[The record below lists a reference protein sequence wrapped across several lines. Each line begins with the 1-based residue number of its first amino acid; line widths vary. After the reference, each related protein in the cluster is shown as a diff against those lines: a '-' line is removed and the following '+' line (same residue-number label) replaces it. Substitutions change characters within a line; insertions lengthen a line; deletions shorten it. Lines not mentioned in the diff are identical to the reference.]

1 MTNASK
7 YGILMHSVDNFIQVT
22 VVRDTKEAAMSL
34 LQSVLLGLIQGLT
47 EFLPVSSSG
56 HLAIFKQFFQ
66 IETGGMFFD
75 ILLHIGTL
83 IAVFIVYYKDIF
95 RMIKEGFAI
104 IGDSF
109 VNVATF
115 FKRVITKEDLP
126 YRKIV
131 HNSYRK
137 FVMLVIVSTIPTG
150 IIGIAAKDLVSAA
163 EQILLVP
170 GICLIITAVLLFIAD
185 RIPDG
190 GKTPK
195 QVTYPNAYLRD
206 FVPVLGQ
213 ILKEKQIAPE
223 KLHLEIIDEESE
235 EKSIFEPVGVDEVLD
250 QLADQLNHLTVYTDR
265 PAHFQAFAEQIY
277 EENGLMPLI
286 FTKKQLKSR
295 SFSGAQ
301 GVADRADMR
310 PGVGDTLVLDFEW
323 EGQCYFNLLAQGK
336 NYIPIHKKPWKIA
349 ENLDI
354 IVPFGYNTVIVKSRQ
369 NKKKKPVRD
378 RFEEAFYSD

>member
-1 MTNASK
+1 
-7 YGILMHSVDNFIQVT
+7 
-22 VVRDTKEAAMSL
+22 MS
-34 LQSVLLGLIQGLT
+34 
-47 EFLPVSSSG
+47 
-56 HLAIFKQFFQ
+56 
-66 IETGGMFFD
+66 
-75 ILLHIGTL
+75 
-83 IAVFIVYYKDIF
+83 
-95 RMIKEGFAI
+95 
-104 IGDSF
+104 
-109 VNVATF
+109 
-115 FKRVITKEDLP
+115 
-126 YRKIV
+126 
-131 HNSYRK
+131 
-137 FVMLVIVSTIPTG
+137 
-150 IIGIAAKDLVSAA
+150 
-163 EQILLVP
+163 
-170 GICLIITAVLLFIAD
+170 
-185 RIPDG
+185 
-190 GKTPK
+190 
-195 QVTYPNAYLRD
+195 YPNAYLRD

-235 EKSIFEPVGVDEVLD
+235 EKSMFEPVGVDEVLD
-250 QLADQLNHLTVYTDR
+250 QLADQLNHLTVYTNR
-265 PAHFQAFAEQIY
+265 P
-277 EENGLMPLI
+277 ENGLMPLI

>member
-1 MTNASK
+1 
-7 YGILMHSVDNFIQVT
+7 
-22 VVRDTKEAAMSL
+22 MS
-34 LQSVLLGLIQGLT
+34 
-47 EFLPVSSSG
+47 
-56 HLAIFKQFFQ
+56 
-66 IETGGMFFD
+66 
-75 ILLHIGTL
+75 
-83 IAVFIVYYKDIF
+83 
-95 RMIKEGFAI
+95 
-104 IGDSF
+104 
-109 VNVATF
+109 
-115 FKRVITKEDLP
+115 
-126 YRKIV
+126 
-131 HNSYRK
+131 
-137 FVMLVIVSTIPTG
+137 
-150 IIGIAAKDLVSAA
+150 
-163 EQILLVP
+163 
-170 GICLIITAVLLFIAD
+170 
-185 RIPDG
+185 
-190 GKTPK
+190 
-195 QVTYPNAYLRD
+195 YPNAYLRD

-250 QLADQLNHLTVYTDR
+250 QLADELNHLTVYTDR

-295 SFSGAQ
+295 SFSGA
-301 GVADRADMR
+301 
-310 PGVGDTLVLDFEW
+310 LVLDFEW

>member
-1 MTNASK
+1 
-7 YGILMHSVDNFIQVT
+7 
-22 VVRDTKEAAMSL
+22 MS
-34 LQSVLLGLIQGLT
+34 
-47 EFLPVSSSG
+47 
-56 HLAIFKQFFQ
+56 
-66 IETGGMFFD
+66 
-75 ILLHIGTL
+75 
-83 IAVFIVYYKDIF
+83 
-95 RMIKEGFAI
+95 
-104 IGDSF
+104 
-109 VNVATF
+109 
-115 FKRVITKEDLP
+115 
-126 YRKIV
+126 
-131 HNSYRK
+131 
-137 FVMLVIVSTIPTG
+137 
-150 IIGIAAKDLVSAA
+150 
-163 EQILLVP
+163 
-170 GICLIITAVLLFIAD
+170 
-185 RIPDG
+185 
-190 GKTPK
+190 
-195 QVTYPNAYLRD
+195 YPNAYLRD

-235 EKSIFEPVGVDEVLD
+235 EKSIFEPVGVDEELD
-250 QLADQLNHLTVYTDR
+250 QLAAVSYTHLRAHETK
-265 PAHFQAFAEQIY
+265 AHFQAFAKQIY

>member
-1 MTNASK
+1 
-7 YGILMHSVDNFIQVT
+7 
-22 VVRDTKEAAMSL
+22 MS
-34 LQSVLLGLIQGLT
+34 
-47 EFLPVSSSG
+47 
-56 HLAIFKQFFQ
+56 
-66 IETGGMFFD
+66 
-75 ILLHIGTL
+75 
-83 IAVFIVYYKDIF
+83 
-95 RMIKEGFAI
+95 
-104 IGDSF
+104 
-109 VNVATF
+109 
-115 FKRVITKEDLP
+115 
-126 YRKIV
+126 
-131 HNSYRK
+131 
-137 FVMLVIVSTIPTG
+137 
-150 IIGIAAKDLVSAA
+150 
-163 EQILLVP
+163 
-170 GICLIITAVLLFIAD
+170 
-185 RIPDG
+185 
-190 GKTPK
+190 
-195 QVTYPNAYLRD
+195 YPNAYLRD

-250 QLADQLNHLTVYTDR
+250 QLADELNHLTVYTDR

-349 ENLDI
+349 ENLARNTDRPSDRIRVLNPDSESANKDKDI
-354 IVPFGYNTVIVKSRQ
+354 HSTVRSCIKTDRG
-369 NKKKKPVRD
+369 KKL
-378 RFEEAFYSD
+378 